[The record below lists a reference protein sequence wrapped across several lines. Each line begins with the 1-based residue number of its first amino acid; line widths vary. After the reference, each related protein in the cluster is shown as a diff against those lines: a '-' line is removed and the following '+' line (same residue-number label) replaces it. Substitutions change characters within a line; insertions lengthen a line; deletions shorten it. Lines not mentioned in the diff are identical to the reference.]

1 MLYMAKVETSRVPMA
16 DLVQGQ
22 IISKSTEGIRAETS
36 AEAER
41 SHQTT
46 KAEAERLRLEQVTQV
61 TVEALDHATEHMHG
75 ILSNLRDN
83 LLEIQAAPHS
93 RIVRHPREKNT
104 SYQSEYYT
112 LIDML
117 ELSWGDKI
125 DFTEEEEAEVAKFDK
140 DLEKE
145 RKRLTNNDRPTTLT
159 RPRDIIRK
167 DCKSIWVCLGGK
179 APHNGST
186 RPRDD
191 IRVYSGSG
199 EGSIFGAERVLWDD
213 DSPELHR
220 ASAIYVRPE
229 LFVPDLVGAITS
241 PEARVKEVHR
251 FPTGMVVSNTS
262 LEWNGLLGRDVPYV
276 TWRNVDIPL
285 GKPQHN

>member
-1 MLYMAKVETSRVPMA
+1 MTNVETSRVAMA
-16 DLVQGQ
+16 DLVQGG
-22 IISKSTEGIRAETS
+22 IISRSTEEQRDKAATITA
-36 AEAER
+36 R
-41 SHQTT
+41 SRQAT

-125 DFTEEEEAEVAKFDK
+125 DFTEEEEAEVAKFNEDF
-140 DLEKE
+140 EKE
-145 RKRLTNNDRPTTLT
+145 SERLRCTDRPTTLT
-159 RPRDIIRK
+159 RPEDIIRK

-179 APHNGST
+179 APHNSST

-191 IRVYSGSG
+191 IRVFSGSG
-199 EGSIFGAERVLWDD
+199 EGSIFGADHVLWED
-213 DSPELHR
+213 DSPEVQR
-220 ASAIYVRPE
+220 ASVIYTRPE

-241 PEARVKEVHR
+241 REARVKEVHR